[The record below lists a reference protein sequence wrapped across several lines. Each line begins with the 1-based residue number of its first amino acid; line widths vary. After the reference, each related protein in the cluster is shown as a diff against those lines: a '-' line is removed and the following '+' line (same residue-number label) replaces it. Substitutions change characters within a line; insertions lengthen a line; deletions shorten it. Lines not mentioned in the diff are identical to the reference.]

1 MNPSQKASSRE
12 RVGSRENLGFR
23 EKTILLSKEERPW
36 IEGILGSPAIGK
48 GTQSWGG
55 RLFQNSLVQGPC
67 FLSRCMIKA
76 FPSQHIDTL
85 RTFLIPYQDPTA
97 INMRPSGG
105 KGEISLLWV
114 WLLWA
119 KHWKTSFWGAWGAH
133 PRPYVDSTVSG
144 GPGRHCSLYMAL
156 MTSNWPTLIP
166 GGHTYVLAV
175 IFRSIGSGISL
186 IYSITPMSSLLG
198 AISPVTKVFRPFKC
212 SLWFN

>member
-23 EKTILLSKEERPW
+23 EKTIIAKEQRPW

-48 GTQSWGG
+48 GPQSWGG

-67 FLSRCMIKA
+67 FLSRWMIKA
-76 FPSQHIDTL
+76 FPSQHIDIL

-97 INMRPSGG
+97 MSMRPSGG
-105 KGEISLLWV
+105 EGYISLLWV

-133 PRPYVDSTVSG
+133 PRPYLDSTVSG
-144 GPGRHCSLYMAL
+144 AQGGTVHYIWHWWHPIDPHLYQVGTPMFL
-156 MTSNWPTLIP
+156 LWFSDLL
-166 GGHTYVLAV
+166 VLAF
-175 IFRSIGSGISL
+175 ILF
-186 IYSITPMSSLLG
+186 TP
-198 AISPVTKVFRPFKC
+198 
-212 SLWFN
+212 